1 MENGREWKK
10 KGDDGR
16 RRNKEGRVSKKSA
29 NDLELLMPPTDR
41 RRGYVVCVSNKSI
54 CELDVHKLG

>member
-1 MENGREWKK
+1 VENGREWKK

-41 RRGYVVCVSNKSI
+41 R
-54 CELDVHKLG
+54 